1 MLSKEERNKVVV
13 SEFPKSIFHINLFV
27 FQLQDSRVRP
37 NAKYSSHLLTPGATK
52 GFKRNRNSCYEIIR
66 KIVSL
71 KIQADPLINL

>member
-27 FQLQDSRVRP
+27 FQLHDSRVKP
-37 NAKYSSHLLTPGATK
+37 NAKYSSYLLTPGATK
-52 GFKRNRNSCYEIIR
+52 GLKRNGNSCYEIIR

-71 KIQADPLINL
+71 KIQVNPLINL